1 MRAACG
7 MSGKPGWWILYVII
21 LTTLLAHLVSCSSTA
36 SPEKFYKED
45 CKREHKTW
53 KCNKQ

>member
-1 MRAACG
+1 
-7 MSGKPGWWILYVII
+7 MSGKPGWWILYTII
-21 LTTLLAHLVSCSSTA
+21 LTTLLAHLVSCSSTS

-45 CKREHKTW
+45 CRREHKTW